1 LLDKYNINLKKKQMR
16 DILNLLDSVLT
27 EAAGGMSKRWLES
40 QQSPIYFLDAQSNRY
55 TIDNLVLFPLEQPVL
70 PVAELGVEV
79 EDTITQMGLTK
90 QNITFVNR
98 MPAKQGA
105 GMLIIMKDQNGKLFP
120 FFKFFPKREMDNLG
134 MHYSPADFERETGL
148 AWQQTRV
155 TGTGKDRKEEVISRV
170 ELKPKQAVPTN
181 TNLAIS
187 SVPAQSY
194 TKLASDPKVGPELA
208 QKLQTLLKNTLDG
221 SAKPVA
227 GLVPYERDI
236 RVDYGE
242 VAAPLG
248 LVAGAHVGGS
258 YQKVAAELLGPLGVS
273 WGSANQVFYPD
284 AGNEPLY
291 DSQIMWPNGE
301 KLRISNKAEGKGGAA
316 STTSILEIID
326 KYPERFSN
334 KDKALLKP
342 GGKYGDFIT
351 ALRTI
356 AGSKGYEGPVKLAQE
371 FKYIDSADAE
381 NALENLAAKTNDIN
395 LLTPRLQEIVNDKTI
410 FDAKTHLP
418 DYKICYHVIAS
429 LARLVVKHLNADIG
443 LTTEFFKF
451 MLSRA
456 NLIQVNQFTERKDD
470 GVAFSRFDVIWPP
483 NFTGKIK
490 FSASDFQ
497 SNKKSTSRLAFSV
510 GNERAT
516 KTKDTDTQT
525 QEPNTGVADPEKL
538 DQVTQQRSSVT
549 ARAGGVEK
557 PKRFSKAALGRD
569 YQK

>member
-1 LLDKYNINLKKKQMR
+1 MR
-16 DILNLLDSVLT
+16 DILNLLDSVLN

-40 QQSPIYFLDAQSNRY
+40 QQSPIYFLDAEGNRY

-70 PVAELGVEV
+70 PIAELGAEL
-79 EDTITQMGLTK
+79 EDSITQMGLTK

-105 GMLIIMKDQNGKLFP
+105 GMLIIMKNQKGKLFP
-120 FFKFFPKREMDNLG
+120 FFKFFPKREMDTLG

-148 AWQQTRV
+148 AWQQTRMA
-155 TGTGKDRKEEVISRV
+155 GTGKERKEEVISRV

-187 SVPAQSY
+187 AVPAQSY
-194 TKLASDPKVGPELA
+194 NMLAADPKVGPELA
-208 QKLQTLLKNTLDG
+208 QKLQTLLKNTLNC
-221 SAKPVA
+221 SVEPVP
-227 GLVPYERDI
+227 GLVQYERDI
-236 RVDYGE
+236 RVDFGE

-273 WGSANQVFYPD
+273 WGSATQVFYPE

-291 DSQIMWPNGE
+291 DSQLVWSNGE

-334 KDKALLKP
+334 KDKAMLAP
-342 GGKYGDFIT
+342 DGKYGDFVT

-356 AGSKGYEGPVKLAQE
+356 AGAKGYEGPVKLAQE
-371 FKYIDSADAE
+371 FEYIDSTDAE

-395 LLTPRLQEIVNDKTI
+395 LLTPKLQEIVNDKSI
-410 FDAKTHLP
+410 FNAQTDKP
-418 DYKICYHVIAS
+418 DYKMCYNVIAS

-456 NLIQVNQFTERKDD
+456 NLIQVNQFTVRKDD
-470 GVAFSRFDVIWPP
+470 GVAFSKFDVIWPP
-483 NFTGKIK
+483 TFTGKIK

-497 SNKKSTSRLAFSV
+497 SNKKATSRLAFSV

-516 KTKDTDTQT
+516 KTTDKNADT

-538 DQVTQQRSSVT
+538 DAVGQQRSGVT

>member
-1 LLDKYNINLKKKQMR
+1 MR
-16 DILNLLDSVLT
+16 DILNLLDNVLA

-40 QQSPIYFLDAQSNRY
+40 QQSPIYFLDAQGNRY
-55 TIDNLVLFPLEQPVL
+55 TIDNLLLFPLEQPFL
-70 PVAELGVEV
+70 PVAELGAEL
-79 EDTITQMGLTK
+79 EDSISQMGLTR

-105 GMLIIMKDQNGKLFP
+105 GMLIIMKNQNSKLFP
-120 FFKFFPKREMDNLG
+120 YFKFFPKREMDNLG

-148 AWQQTRV
+148 AWQQTRM
-155 TGTGKDRKEEVISRV
+155 TGTGKDRKEEVIARV
-170 ELKPKQAVPTN
+170 DLKPKNSVPTN

-187 SVPAQSY
+187 AVPAQSY
-194 TKLASDPKVGPELA
+194 NMLAADPKIGPELA

-221 SAKPVA
+221 RVEPVP

-236 RVDYGE
+236 RVDFGE

-273 WGSANQVFYPD
+273 WGSATQVFYPE

-291 DSQIMWPNGE
+291 DSQIQWPNGE

-326 KYPERFSN
+326 KYPERFSD
-334 KDKALLKP
+334 KDKAMLAP
-342 GGKYGDFIT
+342 GGKYGDFVT

-356 AGSKGYEGPVKLAQE
+356 ASVKSFEGPVKLAQE
-371 FKYIDSADAE
+371 FKYIDSTDAE
-381 NALENLAAKTNDIN
+381 NAQENLKNKTNDIN
-395 LLTPRLQEIVNDKTI
+395 LLTPRLQEIVKDTSIFNAQTDK
-410 FDAKTHLP
+410 P
-418 DYKICYHVIAS
+418 DYKVCYNVIAS
-429 LARLVVKHLNADIG
+429 LARQVVKHLNADIG

-456 NLIQVNQFTERKDD
+456 NLIQVNQFTTRTDD

-483 NFTGKIK
+483 TFTGKIK

-497 SNKKSTSRLAFSV
+497 SNKKASQRLAFSV

-516 KTKDTDTQT
+516 KTKDKDADT
-525 QEPNTGVADPEKL
+525 QEPKQGVSEPEQL
-538 DQVTQQRSSVT
+538 DRVVQQRSSVT
-549 ARAGGVEK
+549 AAPDEPKKYGTEK
-557 PKRFSKAALGRD
+557 TLGRKR
-569 YQK
+569 QR

>member
-1 LLDKYNINLKKKQMR
+1 MISKYNKFLKEKQMR
-16 DILNLLDSVLT
+16 DILNLLDSILN

-40 QQSPIYFLDAQSNRY
+40 QQSPIYFLDAQGNRY

-79 EDTITQMGLTK
+79 EDTITAMGLTK

-105 GMLIIMKDQNGKLFP
+105 GMLIIMKNQNGKLFP
-120 FFKFFPKREMDNLG
+120 FFKFFPKREMDTLG

-148 AWQQTRV
+148 AWQQTRMA
-155 TGTGKDRKEEVISRV
+155 GTGKDRKEEVISRV

-181 TNLAIS
+181 TNMSISAVPVQSGQMLA
-187 SVPAQSY
+187 A
-194 TKLASDPKVGPELA
+194 DDKVGPELA
-208 QKLQTLLKNTLDG
+208 QKLQTLLTNTLAG
-221 SAKPVA
+221 STEPVP

-248 LVAGAHVGGS
+248 LVAGKHVGGN
-258 YQKVAAELLGPLGVS
+258 YAKVDAELLAPLGVS
-273 WGSANQVFYPD
+273 WSTATQVFYPE

-326 KYPERFSN
+326 KYPERFSD
-334 KDKALLKP
+334 KDKAMLAP
-342 GGKYGDFIT
+342 DGKYGDFIS

-356 AGSKGYEGPVKLAQE
+356 VGSRGYEGPVKLAQE
-371 FKYIDSADAE
+371 FQYIDSTDAE
-381 NALENLAAKTNDIN
+381 NALENLAAKTNDIS
-395 LLTPRLQEIVNDKTI
+395 LLTPRLQEIVNDTSI
-410 FDAKTHLP
+410 FNAQKDKP

-456 NLIQVNQFTERKDD
+456 NLVQVNQFTTRKDD
-470 GVAFSRFDVIWPP
+470 GVAFSKFDVIWPP
-483 NFTGKIK
+483 VFTGKIK

-510 GNERAT
+510 PPEAKT
-516 KTKDTDTQT
+516 KTANDSQT

-538 DQVTQQRSSVT
+538 DQVTQKRSDV
-549 ARAGGVEK
+549 
-557 PKRFSKAALGRD
+557 KAAPEEPKKYGTKATLGRD
-569 YQK
+569 RQK

>member
-1 LLDKYNINLKKKQMR
+1 MR
-16 DILNLLDSVLT
+16 DILDLLDNVLA

-40 QQSPIYFLDAQSNRY
+40 QQSPIYFLDAQGNRY
-55 TIDNLVLFPLEQPVL
+55 TIDNLVLFPLEQPFL
-70 PVAELGVEV
+70 PVAELGAEL
-79 EDTITQMGLTK
+79 EDSISQMGLTR

-105 GMLIIMKDQNGKLFP
+105 GMLIIMKNQNGKLFP
-120 FFKFFPKREMDNLG
+120 YFKFFPKREMDTLG

-148 AWQQTRV
+148 AWQQTRM

-170 ELKPKQAVPTN
+170 ELKPKNSVPTN

-187 SVPAQSY
+187 TVPAQSY
-194 TKLASDPKVGPELA
+194 NMLAADAKVGTELA
-208 QKLQTLLKNTLDG
+208 QKLQTLLKNTLKG
-221 SAKPVA
+221 SVEPVP
-227 GLVPYERDI
+227 GLAPYERDI

-273 WGSANQVFYPD
+273 WGSATQVFYPE

-326 KYPERFSN
+326 KYPERFDK
-334 KDKALLKP
+334 KDKAMLAP
-342 GGKYGDFIT
+342 DGKYGDFVT

-356 AGSKGYEGPVKLAQE
+356 VDSSSVEGPVNLAVE
-371 FKYIDSADAE
+371 FEYIDKTDAA
-381 NALENLAAKTNDIN
+381 NALENLKNRTNDIN
-395 LLTPRLQEIVNDKTI
+395 LLTPRLQERVKDTSIFNAQTDK
-410 FDAKTHLP
+410 P
-418 DYKICYHVIAS
+418 DYKVSYNVIAS
-429 LARLVVKHLNADIG
+429 LARLVVKHLNKDIG

-497 SNKKSTSRLAFSV
+497 SNKKATSRLAFSV

-538 DQVTQQRSSVT
+538 DAVTKKRSAIT
-549 ARAGGVEK
+549 AAPAEPKKYGTEK
-557 PKRFSKAALGRD
+557 TLGRRR
-569 YQK
+569 QR

>member
-1 LLDKYNINLKKKQMR
+1 MR
-16 DILNLLDSVLT
+16 DILNLLDNVLA

-40 QQSPIYFLDAQSNRY
+40 QQSPIYFLDVQGNRY

-79 EDTITQMGLTK
+79 EDTITQMGLTR

-120 FFKFFPKREMDNLG
+120 FFKFFPKREMDPLG

-155 TGTGKDRKEEVISRV
+155 TGTGKDRKEEVISRI

-208 QKLQTLLKNTLDG
+208 QKLQTLLKNTLNG
-221 SAKPVA
+221 STEPVP

-236 RVDYGE
+236 RVDFGE

-258 YQKVAAELLGPLGVS
+258 YSKVQNELLGPLGVS

-334 KDKALLKP
+334 EDKAMLAP
-342 GGKYGDFIT
+342 DGKYGDFVT

-356 AGSKGYEGPVKLAQE
+356 AGAKGYEGPVKLAQE

-395 LLTPRLQEIVNDKTI
+395 LLTPKLQEIVNDKSI
-410 FDAKTHLP
+410 FNAQTDKP
-418 DYKICYHVIAS
+418 DYKVCYNAIAS

-497 SNKKSTSRLAFSV
+497 SNKKATSRLAFSV

-516 KTKDTDTQT
+516 KTKDADTQT
-525 QEPNTGVADPEKL
+525 QEPNTGIADPEKL
-538 DQVTQQRSSVT
+538 DAVTQQRSGVT
-549 ARAGGVEK
+549 ARAGGVDPEK
-557 PKRFSKAALGRD
+557 LGSEKTLGRKR
-569 YQK
+569 QK

>member
-1 LLDKYNINLKKKQMR
+1 MR
-16 DILNLLDSVLT
+16 DILNLLDSVLN

-55 TIDNLVLFPLEQPVL
+55 TIDNLVLFPLEEPVL

-120 FFKFFPKREMDNLG
+120 FFKFFPRREMDTLG

-187 SVPAQSY
+187 SVPTQSY
-194 TKLASDPKVGPELA
+194 NMLAADPKVGPELA

-221 SAKPVA
+221 STEPVP

-273 WGSANQVFYPD
+273 WGSATQVFYPE

-291 DSQIMWPNGE
+291 DSQIQWSNGE

-326 KYPERFSN
+326 KYPERFDK
-334 KDKALLKP
+334 KDKAMLAP
-342 GGKYGDFIT
+342 DGRYGDFVT

-356 AGSKGYEGPVKLAQE
+356 ASVKSFEGPVNLAVE
-371 FKYIDSADAE
+371 FEYIDKTDAA
-381 NALENLAAKTNDIN
+381 NALENLKNKTNDIN
-395 LLTPRLQEIVNDKTI
+395 LLTPRLQEIIQDTSIFNAQTDK
-410 FDAKTHLP
+410 P
-418 DYKICYHVIAS
+418 DYKVCYNVIAS

-497 SNKKSTSRLAFSV
+497 SNKKATSRLAFSV

-516 KTKDTDTQT
+516 KTNDTDTQT

-538 DQVTQQRSSVT
+538 DAVTQQRSGVT

-557 PKRFSKAALGRD
+557 LGSEKTLGRKR
-569 YQK
+569 QGQ

>member
-1 LLDKYNINLKKKQMR
+1 MR
-16 DILNLLDSVLT
+16 DILNLLDNVLA

-40 QQSPIYFLDAQSNRY
+40 QQSPIYFLDAQGNRY
-55 TIDNLVLFPLEQPVL
+55 TIDNLVLFPLEQPFL
-70 PVAELGVEV
+70 PVAELGAEL
-79 EDTITQMGLTK
+79 EDSISQMGLTR

-105 GMLIIMKDQNGKLFP
+105 GMLIIMKNQNGKLFP
-120 FFKFFPKREMDNLG
+120 FFKFFPRREMDTLG
-134 MHYSPADFERETGL
+134 MHYSPADFERDTGL
-148 AWQQTRV
+148 AWQQTRMA
-155 TGTGKDRKEEVISRV
+155 GTGKERKEEVISRV

-187 SVPAQSY
+187 AVPAQCY
-194 TKLASDPKVGPELA
+194 TKLASDDKVGPELA
-208 QKLQTLLKNTLDG
+208 QKLQTLLKNTLNG
-221 SAKPVA
+221 SVEPVP

-236 RVDYGE
+236 RVDFGE

-258 YQKVAAELLGPLGVS
+258 YSKVQNELLAPLGVS
-273 WGSANQVFYPD
+273 WGSATQVFYPD

-334 KDKALLKP
+334 EDKAMLAP
-342 GGKYGDFIT
+342 GGKYGDFVT

-356 AGSKGYEGPVKLAQE
+356 VASSSVQGPVQLAME
-371 FKYIDSADAE
+371 FGYINKADAE
-381 NALENLAAKTNDIN
+381 NALENLNNKTNN
-395 LLTPRLQEIVNDKTI
+395 QALLTPRLKKIINDTSI
-410 FDAKTHLP
+410 FNAQTDKP
-418 DYKICYHVIAS
+418 DYKVCYNVIAS

-456 NLIQVNQFTERKDD
+456 NLIQVNQFTVRKDD
-470 GVAFSRFDVIWPP
+470 GVAFSKFDVIWPP
-483 NFTGKIK
+483 SYTGKIK

-510 GNERAT
+510 GNEKAT

-525 QEPNTGVADPEKL
+525 QEPNTGVPEPEQL
-538 DQVTQQRSSVT
+538 DRVGQQRSGVT

-557 PKRFSKAALGRD
+557 PKRFSKATLGRD
-569 YQK
+569 YQR

>member
-1 LLDKYNINLKKKQMR
+1 MR
-16 DILNLLDSVLT
+16 DILNLLDNVLT

-40 QQSPIYFLDAQSNRY
+40 QQSPIYFLDAQGNRY

-70 PVAELGVEV
+70 PVTELGIEV
-79 EDTITQMGLTK
+79 EDTIAQMGLTK
-90 QNITFVNR
+90 QNISFVNR

-105 GMLIIMKDQNGKLFP
+105 GMLIIMKDQTGKLFP
-120 FFKFFPKREMDNLG
+120 FFKFFPKREMDTLG

-148 AWQQTRV
+148 TWQQTRM

-208 QKLQTLLKNTLDG
+208 QKLQTLLKNTLNG
-221 SAKPVA
+221 SVESVP

-236 RVDYGE
+236 RVDFGE

-258 YQKVAAELLGPLGVS
+258 YSKVQNELLGPLGVS

-334 KDKALLKP
+334 EDKAMLEP
-342 GGKYGDFIT
+342 GGKYGDFVT

-356 AGSKGYEGPVKLAQE
+356 VGSKGYEGPGKLAVE
-371 FKYIDSADAE
+371 FGYIDQTDAD
-381 NALENLAAKTNDIN
+381 NALENLKNKTNN
-395 LLTPRLQEIVNDKTI
+395 QALLTPRLKKIINDTSI
-410 FDAKTHLP
+410 FNAQTDKP
-418 DYKICYHVIAS
+418 DYKVCYNVIAS

-538 DQVTQQRSSVT
+538 DVVTQKRT
-549 ARAGGVEK
+549 AI
-557 PKRFSKAALGRD
+557 KAAPEEPKKYGTKATLGRER
-569 YQK
+569 QK

>member
-1 LLDKYNINLKKKQMR
+1 MISKYNKFLKEKQMR

-40 QQSPIYFLDAQSNRY
+40 QQSPIYFLDAQGNRY

-70 PVAELGVEV
+70 PVAELGAEV

-105 GMLIIMKDQNGKLFP
+105 GMLIIMKNQNGKLFP
-120 FFKFFPKREMDNLG
+120 FFKFFPRREMDNLG

-148 AWQQTRV
+148 AWQQTRM
-155 TGTGKDRKEEVISRV
+155 TGTGKDRKEEVIARV
-170 ELKPKQAVPTN
+170 DLKPKNSVPTN

-187 SVPAQSY
+187 AVPAQSY
-194 TKLASDPKVGPELA
+194 SMLAADAKVGPELA
-208 QKLQTLLKNTLDG
+208 QKLQTLLKNTLKG
-221 SAKPVA
+221 SVEPVA

-273 WGSANQVFYPD
+273 WGSATQVFYPE

-291 DSQIMWPNGE
+291 DSQIQWPNGE

-334 KDKALLKP
+334 KDKAMLAP
-342 GGKYGDFIT
+342 NGRYGDFVT

-356 AGSKGYEGPVKLAQE
+356 ASVKSFEGPVNLAVE
-371 FKYIDSADAE
+371 FEYIDKTDAA
-381 NALENLAAKTNDIN
+381 NALENLKNKTNDIN
-395 LLTPRLQEIVNDKTI
+395 LLTPRLQEIVKDTSIFNAQTDK
-410 FDAKTHLP
+410 P
-418 DYKICYHVIAS
+418 DYKVCYNVIAS

-483 NFTGKIK
+483 IFTGKIK

-497 SNKKSTSRLAFSV
+497 SNKKASQRLAFSV

-516 KTKDTDTQT
+516 KTKDKDADT
-525 QEPNTGVADPEKL
+525 QEPKQGVSEPEQL
-538 DQVTQQRSSVT
+538 DRVVQQRSDVT
-549 ARAGGVEK
+549 AAPDK
-557 PKRFSKAALGRD
+557 PKKYGTEKTLGRKR
-569 YQK
+569 QR

>member
-1 LLDKYNINLKKKQMR
+1 MR
-16 DILNLLDSVLT
+16 DILDVLDNVLA

-40 QQSPIYFLDAQSNRY
+40 QQSPIYFLDAQGNRY
-55 TIDNLVLFPLEQPVL
+55 TIDNLLLFPLEQPVL
-70 PVAELGVEV
+70 PVAELGEEL
-79 EDTITQMGLTK
+79 EDAISQIGLTR

-105 GMLIIMKDQNGKLFP
+105 GMLIIMKNQNGKLFP
-120 FFKFFPKREMDNLG
+120 FFKFFPKREMDTLG
-134 MHYSPADFERETGL
+134 MHYSPADFERDTGL
-148 AWQQTRV
+148 AWQQTRMA
-155 TGTGKDRKEEVISRV
+155 GTGKERKEEVISRV

-187 SVPAQSY
+187 AVPAQSY
-194 TKLASDPKVGPELA
+194 TKLASDDKVGPELA
-208 QKLQTLLKNTLDG
+208 QKLQTLLKNTLNG
-221 SAKPVA
+221 SVEPVP
-227 GLVPYERDI
+227 GLAPYERDI

-248 LVAGAHVGGS
+248 LVAGQHVGGS
-258 YQKVAAELLGPLGVS
+258 YSKVQNELLAPLGVS
-273 WGSANQVFYPD
+273 WGSATQVFYPD

-326 KYPERFSN
+326 KYPERFSD
-334 KDKALLKP
+334 KDKAMLAP
-342 GGKYGDFIT
+342 GGKYGDFVT

-356 AGSKGYEGPVKLAQE
+356 VGSKGYEGPVKLAQE
-371 FKYIDSADAE
+371 FKYIDSTDAE
-381 NALENLAAKTNDIN
+381 NALENLAAKTNN
-395 LLTPRLQEIVNDKTI
+395 QRLLTPRLKKIINDTSI
-410 FDAKTHLP
+410 FAAQTDKP
-418 DYKICYHVIAS
+418 DYKVCYNVIAS

-456 NLIQVNQFTERKDD
+456 NLIQVNQFTVRKDD
-470 GVAFSRFDVIWPP
+470 GVAFSKFDVIWPP
-483 NFTGKIK
+483 VFTGKIK

-510 GNERAT
+510 GNEKAT
-516 KTKDTDTQT
+516 KTKDNNQT
-525 QEPNTGVADPEKL
+525 QEPNTGVPEPEQL
-538 DQVTQQRSSVT
+538 DRAGQQRSSVT
-549 ARAGGVEK
+549 AAPEEPKKYGTEK
-557 PKRFSKAALGRD
+557 TLGRKR
-569 YQK
+569 QR

>member
-1 LLDKYNINLKKKQMR
+1 MR
-16 DILNLLDSVLT
+16 DILDLLDTILV

-40 QQSPIYFLDAQSNRY
+40 QQSPIYFLDAQGNRY
-55 TIDNLVLFPLEQPVL
+55 TIDNLVLFPLEQPFL
-70 PVAELGVEV
+70 PVAELGAEL
-79 EDTITQMGLTK
+79 EDFISQMGLNR

-120 FFKFFPKREMDNLG
+120 YFKFFPKREMDNLG

-148 AWQQTRV
+148 AWQQTRM
-155 TGTGKDRKEEVISRV
+155 TGTGKDRKEEVIARV
-170 ELKPKQAVPTN
+170 DLKPKEAVPTN
-181 TNLAIS
+181 TNIAIS
-187 SVPAQSY
+187 AVPAQSGQ
-194 TKLASDPKVGPELA
+194 KLAGKEKIGPELA
-208 QKLQTLLKNTLDG
+208 EKLQQLLANTLAG
-221 SAKPVA
+221 SKEPVI

-258 YQKVAAELLGPLGVS
+258 YNKVENELLGPLGVS
-273 WGSANQVFYPD
+273 WGSATQVFYPE

-291 DSQIMWPNGE
+291 DSQIQWPNGE

-316 STTSILEIID
+316 STTSILEILD
-326 KYPERFSN
+326 KYPERFDK
-334 KDKALLKP
+334 KDQDMLAP
-342 GGKYGDFIT
+342 GGKYGDFVT

-356 AGSKGYEGPVKLAQE
+356 ASVKSFEGPVKLAQE
-371 FKYIDSADAE
+371 FEYIDPADAQ
-381 NALENLAAKTNDIN
+381 NALENLKNKTNDIN
-395 LLTPRLQEIVNDKTI
+395 LMTPRLQEIVKDTSIFNAQTDK
-410 FDAKTHLP
+410 P
-418 DYKICYHVIAS
+418 DYKVCYNAIAS

-456 NLIQVNQFTERKDD
+456 NLVQVNQFTERKDD

-483 NFTGKIK
+483 TFTGKIK

-497 SNKKSTSRLAFSV
+497 SNKKASQRLAFSV
-510 GNERAT
+510 GNEKAT

-525 QEPNTGVADPEKL
+525 QEPNTGVDDPEKL
-538 DQVTQQRSSVT
+538 DRVGQQRSSVT
-549 ARAGGVEK
+549 AAPTEPKKYGTEK
-557 PKRFSKAALGRD
+557 TLGRKR
-569 YQK
+569 QR

>member
-1 LLDKYNINLKKKQMR
+1 MR

-40 QQSPIYFLDAQSNRY
+40 QQSPIYFLDAQGNRY

-120 FFKFFPKREMDNLG
+120 FFKFFPRREMDNLG

-148 AWQQTRV
+148 AWQQTRM
-155 TGTGKDRKEEVISRV
+155 TGTGKDRKEEVIARID
-170 ELKPKQAVPTN
+170 LKPKEAVPTN
-181 TNLAIS
+181 TNIAIS
-187 SVPAQSY
+187 AVPAQSGQ
-194 TKLASDPKVGPELA
+194 KLAGKEKIGPELA
-208 QKLQTLLKNTLDG
+208 EKLQQLLANTLAG
-221 SAKPVA
+221 SKEPVI

-248 LVAGAHVGGS
+248 LVAGAQVGGS
-258 YQKVAAELLGPLGVS
+258 YNKVQNELLGPLGVS
-273 WGSANQVFYPD
+273 WGSATQVFYPE

-291 DSQIMWPNGE
+291 DSQIQWPNGE

-316 STTSILEIID
+316 STTSILEILD
-326 KYPERFSN
+326 KYPERFDK
-334 KDKALLKP
+334 KDKAMLAP
-342 GGKYGDFIT
+342 GGKYGDFVT

-356 AGSKGYEGPVKLAQE
+356 ASVKSFEGPVKLAQE
-371 FKYIDSADAE
+371 FKYIDSTDAE
-381 NALENLAAKTNDIN
+381 NAQENLKNKTNDIT
-395 LLTPRLQEIVNDKTI
+395 LLTPRLQEIIQDTSIFNAQKDK
-410 FDAKTHLP
+410 P
-418 DYKICYHVIAS
+418 DYKVCYHVIAS

-456 NLIQVNQFTERKDD
+456 NLVQVNQFTERKDD

-483 NFTGKIK
+483 TFTGKIK

-497 SNKKSTSRLAFSV
+497 SNKKASQRLAFSV
-510 GNERAT
+510 GNEKAT

-538 DQVTQQRSSVT
+538 DRVGQQRSSVT
-549 ARAGGVEK
+549 AAPAEPKKYGTEK
-557 PKRFSKAALGRD
+557 TLGRKR
-569 YQK
+569 QR

>member
-1 LLDKYNINLKKKQMR
+1 MR
-16 DILNLLDSVLT
+16 DILDVLDNVLA

-40 QQSPIYFLDAQSNRY
+40 QQSPIYFLDAQGNRY
-55 TIDNLVLFPLEQPVL
+55 TIDNLLLFPLEQPVL
-70 PVAELGVEV
+70 PVAELGAEL
-79 EDTITQMGLTK
+79 EDSISQMGLTR

-105 GMLIIMKDQNGKLFP
+105 GMLIIMKNQNGKLFP
-120 FFKFFPKREMDNLG
+120 YFKFFPKREMDNLG

-148 AWQQTRV
+148 AWQQTRM

-221 SAKPVA
+221 SVEPVP
-227 GLVPYERDI
+227 GLAPYERDI

-258 YQKVAAELLGPLGVS
+258 YSKVENELLRPLGVS
-273 WGSANQVFYPD
+273 WSSANQVFYPD

-291 DSQIMWPNGE
+291 DSQIQWPNGE

-326 KYPERFSN
+326 KYPERFS
-334 KDKALLKP
+334 KEDKAMLEP
-342 GGKYGDFIT
+342 GGKYGDFVT

-356 AGSKGYEGPVKLAQE
+356 VNSTSVQGPVQLAIE
-371 FKYIDSADAE
+371 FGYIDKADAE
-381 NALENLAAKTNDIN
+381 NAVENLDNKTNDQR
-395 LLTPRLQEIVNDKTI
+395 LLTPRLKKIINDTSI
-410 FDAKTHLP
+410 FNAQTDKP
-418 DYKICYHVIAS
+418 DYKVCYNVIAS

-456 NLIQVNQFTERKDD
+456 NLVQVNQFTERKDD

-483 NFTGKIK
+483 TFTGKIK

-525 QEPNTGVADPEKL
+525 QEPNTGIIEPEQL
-538 DQVTQQRSSVT
+538 DRVGQQRSSVT
-549 ARAGGVEK
+549 AAPEQPKKYGTEK
-557 PKRFSKAALGRD
+557 TLGRKR
-569 YQK
+569 QR

>member
-1 LLDKYNINLKKKQMR
+1 
-16 DILNLLDSVLT
+16 
-27 EAAGGMSKRWLES
+27 
-40 QQSPIYFLDAQSNRY
+40 
-55 TIDNLVLFPLEQPVL
+55 
-70 PVAELGVEV
+70 
-79 EDTITQMGLTK
+79 
-90 QNITFVNR
+90 
-98 MPAKQGA
+98 
-105 GMLIIMKDQNGKLFP
+105 
-120 FFKFFPKREMDNLG
+120 MDNLG

-148 AWQQTRV
+148 AWQQTRM
-155 TGTGKDRKEEVISRV
+155 TGTGKDRKEEVIARV
-170 ELKPKQAVPTN
+170 DLKPKNSVPTN

-187 SVPAQSY
+187 AVPEQSY
-194 TKLASDPKVGPELA
+194 NKLASDDKIGPELA
-208 QKLQTLLKNTLDG
+208 QKLQQLLKNTLDG
-221 SAKPVA
+221 KIDPVP

-258 YQKVAAELLGPLGVS
+258 YQKVAAELLGPLGVT
-273 WGSANQVFYPD
+273 WKSATEVFYPE

-291 DSQIMWPNGE
+291 DSQIQWPNGE

-326 KYPERFSN
+326 KYPERFDK
-334 KDKALLKP
+334 KDQAMLAP
-342 GGKYGDFIT
+342 GGKYGDFVT

-356 AGSKGYEGPVKLAQE
+356 AGVKSFEGPVKLAQE
-371 FKYIDSADAE
+371 FKYIDSTDAE
-381 NALENLAAKTNDIN
+381 NALENLKNKTNDIN
-395 LLTPRLQEIVNDKTI
+395 LLTPRLQEIVKDTSIFNAQTDK
-410 FDAKTHLP
+410 P
-418 DYKICYHVIAS
+418 DYKVCYNAIAS

-483 NFTGKIK
+483 TFTGKIK

-497 SNKKSTSRLAFSV
+497 SNKKASQRLAFSV

-516 KTKDTDTQT
+516 KTNDKAADT
-525 QEPNTGVADPEKL
+525 QEPNTGIPEPEQL
-538 DQVTQQRSSVT
+538 DQVTQKRSDV
-549 ARAGGVEK
+549 
-557 PKRFSKAALGRD
+557 KAAPEEPKKYGTKATLGRD
-569 YQK
+569 RQL

>member
-1 LLDKYNINLKKKQMR
+1 MR
-16 DILNLLDSVLT
+16 DILNLLDSVLN

-40 QQSPIYFLDAQSNRY
+40 QQSPIYFLDAEGNRY

-120 FFKFFPKREMDNLG
+120 FFKFFPRREMDNLG

-208 QKLQTLLKNTLDG
+208 QKLQTLLKNTLNG
-221 SAKPVA
+221 SAEPVP

-236 RVDYGE
+236 RVDFGE

-258 YQKVAAELLGPLGVS
+258 YSKVQNELLGPLGVS

-334 KDKALLKP
+334 KDKAMLAP
-342 GGKYGDFIT
+342 DGKYGDFVT

-356 AGSKGYEGPVKLAQE
+356 AGAKGYEGPVKLAQE
-371 FKYIDSADAE
+371 FKYIDSADAT
-381 NALENLAAKTNDIN
+381 NAYKNLADKTNDIN
-395 LLTPRLQEIVNDKTI
+395 LLTPKLQEIVNDKSI
-410 FDAKTHLP
+410 FNAQTDKP
-418 DYKICYHVIAS
+418 DYKVCYNAIAS

-538 DQVTQQRSSVT
+538 DAVTQQRSGVT

-569 YQK
+569 YQR

>member
-1 LLDKYNINLKKKQMR
+1 MR
-16 DILNLLDSVLT
+16 DILDVLDNVLA

-40 QQSPIYFLDAQSNRY
+40 QQSPIYFLDAQGNRY

-70 PVAELGVEV
+70 PVAELGAEL
-79 EDTITQMGLTK
+79 EDSISQMGLTR

-105 GMLIIMKDQNGKLFP
+105 GMLIIMKDQNSKLFP
-120 FFKFFPKREMDNLG
+120 YFKFFPKREMDNLG

-148 AWQQTRV
+148 AWQQTRM
-155 TGTGKDRKEEVISRV
+155 TGTGKDRKEEVIARV
-170 ELKPKQAVPTN
+170 DLKPKEAVPTN
-181 TNLAIS
+181 TNIAIS
-187 SVPAQSY
+187 AVPAQSGQ
-194 TKLASDPKVGPELA
+194 KLAGKEKIGPELA
-208 QKLQTLLKNTLDG
+208 EKLQQLLANTLAG
-221 SAKPVA
+221 SKEPVI

-258 YQKVAAELLGPLGVS
+258 YNKVENELLGPLGVS
-273 WGSANQVFYPD
+273 WGSATQVFYPE

-291 DSQIMWPNGE
+291 DSQIQWPNGE

-326 KYPERFSN
+326 KYPERFDK
-334 KDKALLKP
+334 KDKAMLAP
-342 GGKYGDFIT
+342 GGKYGDFVT

-356 AGSKGYEGPVKLAQE
+356 AGVKSFEGPVKLAQE
-371 FKYIDSADAE
+371 FKYIDSTDAE
-381 NALENLAAKTNDIN
+381 NAQENLKNKTNDIT
-395 LLTPRLQEIVNDKTI
+395 LLTPRLQEIIQDTSIFNAQKDK
-410 FDAKTHLP
+410 P
-418 DYKICYHVIAS
+418 DYKVCYHVIAS

-456 NLIQVNQFTERKDD
+456 NLVQVNQFTERKDD

-483 NFTGKIK
+483 TFTGKIK

-497 SNKKSTSRLAFSV
+497 SNKKASQRLAFSV
-510 GNERAT
+510 GNEKAT

-525 QEPNTGVADPEKL
+525 QEPNTGVDDPEKL
-538 DQVTQQRSSVT
+538 DRVGQQRSSVT
-549 ARAGGVEK
+549 AAPAEPKKYGTEK
-557 PKRFSKAALGRD
+557 TLGRKR
-569 YQK
+569 QR

>member
-1 LLDKYNINLKKKQMR
+1 MR
-16 DILNLLDSVLT
+16 DILDVLDNVLA

-40 QQSPIYFLDAQSNRY
+40 QQSPIYFLDAQGNRY
-55 TIDNLVLFPLEQPVL
+55 TIDNLLLFPLEQPVL
-70 PVAELGVEV
+70 PVAELGEEL
-79 EDTITQMGLTK
+79 EDAISQIGLTR

-105 GMLIIMKDQNGKLFP
+105 GMLIIMKNQNGKLFP
-120 FFKFFPKREMDNLG
+120 FFKFFPKREMDTLG
-134 MHYSPADFERETGL
+134 MHYSPADFERDTGL
-148 AWQQTRV
+148 AWQQTRMA
-155 TGTGKDRKEEVISRV
+155 GTGKERKEEVISRV

-187 SVPAQSY
+187 AVPAQSY
-194 TKLASDPKVGPELA
+194 TKLASDDKVGPELA
-208 QKLQTLLKNTLDG
+208 QKLQTLLKNTLNG
-221 SAKPVA
+221 SVEPVP
-227 GLVPYERDI
+227 GLAPYERDI

-248 LVAGAHVGGS
+248 LVAGQHVGGS
-258 YQKVAAELLGPLGVS
+258 YSKVQNELLAPLGVS
-273 WGSANQVFYPD
+273 WGSATQVFYPD

-326 KYPERFSN
+326 KYPERFSD
-334 KDKALLKP
+334 KDKAMLAP
-342 GGKYGDFIT
+342 GGKYGDFVT

-356 AGSKGYEGPVKLAQE
+356 VGSKGYEGPVKLAQE
-371 FKYIDSADAE
+371 FKYIDSTDAE
-381 NALENLAAKTNDIN
+381 NALENLAAKTNN
-395 LLTPRLQEIVNDKTI
+395 QRLLTPRLKKIINDTSI
-410 FDAKTHLP
+410 FAAQTDKP
-418 DYKICYHVIAS
+418 DYKVCYNVIAS

-456 NLIQVNQFTERKDD
+456 NLIQVNQFTVRQDD
-470 GVAFSRFDVIWPP
+470 GVAFSKFDVIWPP
-483 NFTGKIK
+483 VFTGKIK

-510 GNERAT
+510 GNEKAT
-516 KTKDTDTQT
+516 KTKDNNQT
-525 QEPNTGVADPEKL
+525 QEPNTGVPEPEQL
-538 DQVTQQRSSVT
+538 DRAGQQRSSVT
-549 ARAGGVEK
+549 AAPEEPKKYGTEK
-557 PKRFSKAALGRD
+557 TLGRKR
-569 YQK
+569 QR